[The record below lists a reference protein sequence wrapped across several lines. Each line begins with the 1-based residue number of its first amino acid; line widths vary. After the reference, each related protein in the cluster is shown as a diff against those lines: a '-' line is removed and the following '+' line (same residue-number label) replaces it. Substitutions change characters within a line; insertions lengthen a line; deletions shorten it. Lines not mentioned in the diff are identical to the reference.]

1 MVTLVL
7 YKPQIPP
14 NTGNIMRLCTNTGF
28 KLHLIKPLGFDLDDK
43 SLKRAKLD
51 YFSNTDP
58 LIFENLETYIENINK
73 NNLVIVT
80 KFGKN
85 KYIDANFTNNS
96 IIMFGSEIE
105 GLPKKFINKYENK
118 TFRIPM
124 LNNSRSLNLSNA
136 AAIMAYEAW
145 KSLNF
150 SGGGL

>member
-14 NTGNIMRLCTNTGF
+14 NTGNIMRLCSNTGF
-28 KLHLIKPLGFDLDDK
+28 KLHLIKPLGFNLDDK

-58 LIFENLETYIENINK
+58 LIFENLDLYIK
-73 NNLVIVT
+73 NNSIKNLVIIT
-80 KFGKN
+80 KFGKK
-85 KYIDANFTNNS
+85 KYTDAQFTNNS
-96 IIMFGSEIE
+96 IIIFGSETD
-105 GLPKKFINKYENK
+105 GLPKYYIEKYKNK

-124 LNNSRSLNLSNA
+124 LNDSRSLNLSNA
-136 AAIMAYEAW
+136 VAIVAYEAW

-150 SGGGL
+150 SGEGL

>member
-1 MVTLVL
+1 MITLVL

-28 KLHLIKPLGFDLDDK
+28 RLHLIKPLGFSLDNK

-58 LIFENLETYIENINK
+58 LVFEDLEGYISNINLK
-73 NNLVIVT
+73 NLIIIT
-80 KFGKN
+80 KFGN
-85 KYIDANFTNNS
+85 KKYTKANFSNNS
-96 IIMFGSEIE
+96 IIIFGSEIN
-105 GLPKKFINKYENK
+105 GLPKNFIEKYKNK

-124 LNNSRSLNLSNA
+124 LSKSRSLNLSNA
-136 AAIMAYEAW
+136 VAIIAYEAW

-150 SGGGL
+150 SGEGL

>member
-51 YFSNTDP
+51 YFSNTEP
-58 LIFENLETYIENINK
+58 LIFENLETYIENINE

-80 KFGKN
+80 KFGKK
-85 KYIDANFTNNS
+85 KYIDAHFTNNS

-105 GLPKKFINKYENK
+105 GLPKKFINKYDNK

-124 LNNSRSLNLSNA
+124 INNSRSLNLSNA

>member
-96 IIMFGSEIE
+96 IIIFGSEVE

>member
-51 YFSNTDP
+51 YFSNTEP

-96 IIMFGSEIE
+96 IIIFGSEVE

>member
-96 IIMFGSEIE
+96 IIMFGSEID